1 MEVQVLLTAPDG
13 TMRYLFRFLFVFL
26 PGVLDF
32 IVVEMKPA
40 GCLLPGCRQ
49 PSPRPVFGI
58 KPGFPLRY
66 HYDSGLTPNAE
77 NKDACFTVTS
87 LYIGAFPG

>member
-1 MEVQVLLTAPDG
+1 MDHVQGDRGQMLEERRA
-13 TMRYLFRFLFVFL
+13 LF
-26 PGVLDF
+26 
-32 IVVEMKPA
+32 
-40 GCLLPGCRQ
+40 Q
-49 PSPRPVFGI
+49 
-58 KPGFPLRY
+58 PGFPLRY

>member
-13 TMRYLFRFLFVFL
+13 TMRYLFRFLFEFL
-26 PGVLDF
+26 SGVLDF

-58 KPGFPLRY
+58 EGQICPEHIRP
-66 HYDSGLTPNAE
+66 
-77 NKDACFTVTS
+77 ACDIQYVFLDTQTRV
-87 LYIGAFPG
+87 I